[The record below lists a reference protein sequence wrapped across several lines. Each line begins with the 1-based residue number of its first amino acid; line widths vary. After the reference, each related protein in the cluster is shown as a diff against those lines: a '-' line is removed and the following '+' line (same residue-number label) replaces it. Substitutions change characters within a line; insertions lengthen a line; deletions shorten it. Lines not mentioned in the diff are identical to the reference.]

1 MIKNSSK
8 SNQIYDLVIDRLVNA
23 RYAFGERLLVKE
35 LAAETGASRQPIMA
49 ALNRLNADGFVR
61 IIPQVG
67 CQVISSTRDEI
78 GDFFLLFQRLE
89 GVLAEL
95 AAARRTEEQVRTLQI
110 AQRKIMAHQDSPD
123 RSPRTYAE
131 LNRDFHQVIHVMAHS
146 PMLAEKQ
153 RANFNMSDFFITHSV
168 GFGSFMS
175 DAARDHDKI
184 IDAIAKRQAER
195 ARLEAE
201 SHIASVASNVLAG
214 LVARETSQAGIAAS
228 A

>member
-1 MIKNSSK
+1 MSKN
-8 SNQIYDLVIDRLVNA
+8 NRIYDLIIERLVNA

-35 LAAETGASRQPIMA
+35 IAAETGASRQPIMA

-67 CQVISSTRDEI
+67 CQVINPSREEI
-78 GDFFLLFQRLE
+78 ADFFLLFQRLE

-95 AAARRTEEQVRTLQI
+95 AAKRRTEEDIRALTA
-110 AQRKIMAHQDSPD
+110 AQRRIMTHEEGAE
-123 RSPRTYAE
+123 RSPRAYAE
-131 LNRDFHQVIHVMAHS
+131 LNRDFHHTMHLMAHS
-146 PMLAEKQ
+146 PMLADKQ
-153 RANFNMSDFFITHSV
+153 RSHFNMSDFFITHSV

-184 IDAIAKRQAER
+184 IDAIAKQQAER

-201 SHIASVASNVLAG
+201 SHIAAVASNVLSG
-214 LVARETSQAGIAAS
+214 LGVQKKKKR
-228 A
+228 